1 MHRVP
6 AGKVA
11 TVQGPEQLRNV
22 SCGLLLRC
30 LWAHELRVLSV
41 PVSTSPVSVGFT
53 VVFVVGPQGYY
64 CPEGISDFTI
74 YPCPPGTFGG
84 QDLLQAVSECT
95 RCTAGA

>member
-1 MHRVP
+1 MP
-6 AGKVA
+6 ARKVA
-11 TVQGPEQLRNV
+11 ALQGPEQLCHV

-30 LWAHELRVLSV
+30 LRAHELRVLSV
-41 PVSTSPVSVGFT
+41 PVSTSPMSLGFT
-53 VVFVVGPQGYY
+53 IVSVVGPQGYY
-64 CPEGISDFTI
+64 CPDGISDFTI